1 MLKRRLI
8 PALFLKEGWM
18 VRSENFSTHQFIGN
32 PSVHVQ
38 RMVEWDVDE
47 LLVVNINRT
56 KTDNF
61 MHNRMDY
68 PQTQVTDLFSFI
80 NSVASECRIPL
91 TFGGQ
96 LRTAEEIRHVILNG
110 ADKVLV
116 NTMLFD
122 KPKDIEKSVK
132 TLGSQ
137 AIVAGI
143 DYKVEDGKAF
153 VVRDNGQNMTKISV
167 KEWARKAEEIGAGEI
182 FLHAIDRD
190 GKACGYDLDNIAET
204 VNDISIPVIA
214 CGGAGHQRDFLDCF
228 LETNSSGVA
237 AGNIFHFTENS
248 YPRAKKYLKEKGVN
262 VR

>member
-122 KPKDIEKSVK
+122 KPKDMKRALKHSV
-132 TLGSQ
+132 
-137 AIVAGI
+137 
-143 DYKVEDGKAF
+143 
-153 VVRDNGQNMTKISV
+153 
-167 KEWARKAEEIGAGEI
+167 AR
-182 FLHAIDRD
+182 
-190 GKACGYDLDNIAET
+190 
-204 VNDISIPVIA
+204 
-214 CGGAGHQRDFLDCF
+214 Q
-228 LETNSSGVA
+228 
-237 AGNIFHFTENS
+237 
-248 YPRAKKYLKEKGVN
+248 
-262 VR
+262 